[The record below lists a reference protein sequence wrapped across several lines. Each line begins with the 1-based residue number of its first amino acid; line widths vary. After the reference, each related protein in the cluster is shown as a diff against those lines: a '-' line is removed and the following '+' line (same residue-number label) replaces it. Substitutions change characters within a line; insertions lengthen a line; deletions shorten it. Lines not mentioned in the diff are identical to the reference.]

1 MAVYN
6 TWNHL
11 EFNNT
16 EGGLFLSY
24 TNKNGAK
31 VAAALRRIFPQPA
44 VAYSQS
50 IELIEAGPLEGSIV
64 CQTPKVFSIA
74 CGEVPDSSTGN
85 QAGVAGVWYAAN
97 GDLVLHAPKGA
108 VRIISQDIELIST
121 GTPSEEKDQG
131 HVSIFATG
139 DLRSSTNNIKMMS
152 NDIAALGA
160 ENELRL
166 ISTNKV
172 TIDGEVKYNEGHD
185 VATILS
191 SYGTGSKTPFQ
202 FAESIKRLTK
212 SISSLTDIK

>member
-31 VAAALRRIFPQPA
+31 VAAALRRIFPQPGVTYA
-44 VAYSQS
+44 QS

-97 GDLVLHAPKGA
+97 GDLILHAPKGA
-108 VRIISQDIELIST
+108 VRIVSQDIELIST

-139 DLRSSTNNIKMMS
+139 DLRSSTNNIKMR
-152 NDIAALGA
+152 AADVGGISA
-160 ENELRL
+160 ENEVVMT
-166 ISTNKV
+166 STNKV
-172 TIDGEVKYNEGHD
+172 LLQGETKVDEGHD
-185 VATILS
+185 VTTSLTFPPFA
-191 SYGTGSKTPFQ
+191 GSKTPFQ
-202 FAESIKRLTK
+202 WADSIKKLTK
-212 SISSLTDIK
+212 SIRSITN